1 MKRIIA
7 LLLTAAL
14 ICPLASCQSAEQG
27 GETSAADQTTESTVE
42 TTRETALADNLDF
55 GGETINFLCRKDEGN
70 TSYINEIGALEI
82 TGDVIDDAIYQ
93 RNRSVEQR
101 LNVVINP
108 INMNGYWDNQ
118 KEFLGRVRNSVSSGD
133 NEYDVVVGYA
143 AYISPLA
150 TEGMLRNL
158 SDAPHIDYDRPWW
171 NSSIIENGSVKG
183 KSYFVAGDIGLS
195 CLSSAFAIYFNKRI
209 ADELSINDLYDL
221 VRSGKWTKEKADEYT
236 KLAAA
241 DLNGDGQMDF
251 DNDRWGFVA
260 NQASEY
266 GAAFNL
272 RLTSNQNGEPKLD
285 FDMEKMT
292 DALTW
297 LNKFFY
303 ENEGAA
309 PIDAVSTS
317 WTISLGMFED
327 GRSLFYSSHLGR
339 IIYLRGMQD
348 DFGVLPVFKWD
359 ENQADYQTTT
369 HDGLS
374 LFSVPVTCE
383 HFEATCATMEAL
395 AEEGYYSVQPAF
407 YDVALQGKFTRDEES
422 GEMMDIIKNNITFT
436 FEMIYASSMNY
447 MQNMINELAKSQ
459 NTNFASYHA
468 TYENTWQASLDKL
481 VETLSGLE
489 H

>member
-7 LLLTAAL
+7 LLLVFAV
-14 ICPLASCQSAEQG
+14 ICPLAASCQSSEDIADVT
-27 GETSAADQTTESTVE
+27 TSDVTESSAE
-42 TTRETALADNLDF
+42 TTRETALPDNLNF
-55 GGETINFLCRKDEGN
+55 NGETINVLCREDEGN
-70 TSYINEIGALEI
+70 TSYINEIGSLEI

-101 LNVVINP
+101 LNIVINP
-108 INMNGYWDNQ
+108 INMNGYWDNRN
-118 KEFLGRVRNSVSSGD
+118 EFLGRVRNSVSSGD
-133 NEYDVVVGYA
+133 NEYDIVVGYA

-158 SDAPHIDYDRPWW
+158 SDAPHVDYDRPWW
-171 NSSIIENGSVKG
+171 NSKIIENANVKG
-183 KSYFVAGDIGLS
+183 KNYFVAGDIGLS
-195 CLSSAFAIYFNKRI
+195 CLSSTFAIYFNKRI
-209 ADELSINDLYDL
+209 ADDLSIDNLYDL

-251 DNDRWGFVA
+251 DNDRFGFVT
-260 NQASEY
+260 NQAAEY

-285 FDMEKMT
+285 FDMEKIS
-292 DALTW
+292 DALIW

-309 PIDAVSTS
+309 PLDTVSKS
-317 WTISLGMFED
+317 HTISLGIFED

-348 DFGVLPVFKWD
+348 DFGVLPIFKWD
-359 ENQADYQTTT
+359 ENQDYQTTT
-369 HDGLS
+369 NDAIS
-374 LFSVPVTCE
+374 LFCVPVTCE

-422 GEMMDIIKNNITFT
+422 GEMLDIIKNSINFT
-436 FEMIYASSMNY
+436 FEMIYASNMDY
-447 MQNMINELAKSQ
+447 MQNMINVLTNQK

-468 TYENTWQASLDKL
+468 ANINYWQSCLDKL

>member
-1 MKRIIA
+1 MKRI
-7 LLLTAAL
+7 LAL
-14 ICPLASCQSAEQG
+14 ILTFAVMCPLAASCQSSEPG
-27 GETSAADQTTESTVE
+27 DDTSAPDVTESSAE
-42 TTRETALADNLDF
+42 TTRETALSDDLDF
-55 GGETINFLCRKDEGN
+55 GGETITVLCREDEGN
-70 TSYINEIGALEI
+70 TSYINEIGSLEI
-82 TGDVIDDAIYQ
+82 TGDVINDAIYQ
-93 RNRSVEQR
+93 RNRAVEQR

-108 INMNGYWDNQ
+108 VNMNGYWDNRN
-118 KEFLGRVRNSVSSGD
+118 EFLGRVRNSVSSGD
-133 NEYDVVVGYA
+133 NEYDIVVGYA

-171 NSSIIENGSVKG
+171 NSTIIESGNVNG

-195 CLSSAFAIYFNKRI
+195 CLSSAFAIYFNKRL
-209 ADELSINDLYDL
+209 ADELSIDDLYDL
-221 VRSGKWTKEKADEYT
+221 VRRGEWTKEKADEYV

-241 DLNGDGQMDF
+241 DLNGDGQMDY

-285 FDMEKMT
+285 FDMEKIS
-292 DALTW
+292 DALIW

-309 PIDAVSTS
+309 PLNTSSTI
-317 WTISLGMFED
+317 WTISLGMFEE

-348 DFGVLPVFKWD
+348 DFGVLPLFKWD
-359 ENQADYQTTT
+359 ENQTNYQSTT

-395 AEEGYYSVQPAF
+395 AEEGYYSVLPAF
-407 YDVALQGKFTRDEES
+407 YDVALQGKFTRDDES

-436 FEMIYASSMNY
+436 FEMIYASNMNY
-447 MQNMINELAKSQ
+447 MQNMINELVKNK
-459 NTNFASYHA
+459 NTNFASYYA
-468 TYENTWQASLDKL
+468 TYEKTWQASLDKL
-481 VETLSGLE
+481 VNTLSELD

>member
-1 MKRIIA
+1 MKRI
-7 LLLTAAL
+7 LAL
-14 ICPLASCQSAEQG
+14 ILTFAVMCPLAASCQSSEPG
-27 GETSAADQTTESTVE
+27 DDTSAPDVTESSAE
-42 TTRETALADNLDF
+42 TTRETALSDDLDF
-55 GGETINFLCRKDEGN
+55 GGETITVLCREDEGN
-70 TSYINEIGALEI
+70 TSYINEIGSLEI
-82 TGDVIDDAIYQ
+82 TGDVINDAIYQ
-93 RNRSVEQR
+93 RNRAVEER

-108 INMNGYWDNQ
+108 INMDGYWSNRT
-118 KEFLGRVRNSVSSGD
+118 EFLGRVRNSVSSGD
-133 NEYDVVVGYA
+133 NEFDIVVGYA

-150 TEGMLRNL
+150 TEGMLSNL

-171 NSSIIENGSVKG
+171 NSTIIEIGNVKG

-209 ADELSINDLYDL
+209 ADELSITDLYDL

-260 NQASEY
+260 NQAAEY

-285 FDMEKMT
+285 FDTEKIS

-309 PIDAVSTS
+309 PLNTASTS
-317 WTISLGMFED
+317 HTIPLGIFEE

-348 DFGVLPVFKWD
+348 DFGVLPIFKWD
-359 ENQADYQTTT
+359 EKQDYQTNTN
-369 HDGLS
+369 DAIS
-374 LFSVPVTCE
+374 LFCVPVTCE

-407 YDVALQGKFTRDEES
+407 YDVALQGKFTRDDES
-422 GEMMDIIKNNITFT
+422 GEMMDIIKNSITFK
-436 FEMIYASSMNY
+436 FEIIYASSMDN
-447 MQNMINELAKSQ
+447 MQNMINVLARSQ
-459 NTNFASYHA
+459 NTNFASYYA
-468 TYENTWQASLDKL
+468 ANLNAWQASLDKL
-481 VETLSGLE
+481 VNTLSELE